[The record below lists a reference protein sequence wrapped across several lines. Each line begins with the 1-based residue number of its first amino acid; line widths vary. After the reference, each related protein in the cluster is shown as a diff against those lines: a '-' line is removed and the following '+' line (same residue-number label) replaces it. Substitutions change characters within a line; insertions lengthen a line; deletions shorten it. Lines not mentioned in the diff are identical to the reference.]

1 MYFLWIGNIFLYPFV
16 CSFYTL
22 PTKHPLGTPMNNTRL
37 QYHATGGQLFVILL
51 KNMFLTVVTLGIY
64 SFWARTNIQKFMA
77 ENLEWAGERFSFH
90 GTGKERFIGFLK
102 ALGIFIVLYIGIY
115 IIQTIL
121 NYIPIP
127 YFGMIVGYL
136 LTLGVFLALVPIIV
150 VGGRRY
156 LTSRTGYRNLR
167 FGFDGKILEVAK
179 IYGKGILLTI
189 VTLGIYYPWFFAEK
203 EAYIQSKTRYGN
215 TNFGFTAEGKE
226 IFFLYLKGFLLSIV
240 TFGIYYSWFLADI
253 QNYIW
258 NRTSFQGKKFRSDI
272 TGGKIFVNFIIAYL
286 IILFTLGIGFAWAV
300 VRLTK
305 LFLESVSLEAE
316 VDFSTISAQTDTTAN
331 ATAEGLEALA
341 EALEGFLS

>member
-1 MYFLWIGNIFLYPFV
+1 MDRKYFSLPFSIILYNLH
-16 CSFYTL
+16 TN
-22 PTKHPLGTPMNNTRL
+22 HPLGKSMSNTRL
-37 QYHATGGQLFVILL
+37 QYHATGGQLFILFL

-102 ALGIFIVLYIGIY
+102 AVGIFIVLFIGM
-115 IIQTIL
+115 IIVQWIL
-121 NYIPIP
+121 SFIPIP
-127 YFGMIVGYL
+127 YLSQIVGIL
-136 LTLGVFLALVPIIV
+136 LYIAVILALVPIII
-150 VGGRRY
+150 VGGRKY
-156 LTSRTGYRNLR
+156 MTSRTGYRNLR
-167 FGFDGKILEVAK
+167 FGFDGKIIEIAK
-179 IYGKGILLTI
+179 IYAKGILLTI

-203 EAYIQSKTRYGN
+203 EAYLQSKTRYGN
-215 TNFGFTAEGKE
+215 TNFGFSAEGKE

-240 TFGIYYSWFLADI
+240 TLGIYYPWFLADV

-272 TGGKIFVNFIIAYL
+272 TGGKIFVNFLIAYL

-305 LFLESVSLEAE
+305 LFIESVSLEAE
-316 VDFSTISAQTDTTAN
+316 VDFSTISAQPDTKAN

-341 EALEGFLS
+341 ETLEAFLS

>member
-1 MYFLWIGNIFLYPFV
+1 MNRKYFSLPLSKIFYN
-16 CSFYTL
+16 L
-22 PTKHPLGTPMNNTRL
+22 PTNHPLGTPMNNTRL
-37 QYHATGGQLFVILL
+37 QYHATGGQLFVLLL

-64 SFWARTNIQKFMA
+64 SFWARTNVQKFMA

-115 IIQTIL
+115 IIQYLLTF
-121 NYIPIP
+121 IPIP
-127 YFGMIVGYL
+127 YFSMIVGFL

-150 VGGRRY
+150 VGGRKY

-179 IYGKGILLTI
+179 LYGKGILLTI
-189 VTLGIYYPWFFAEK
+189 ITLGIYYPWFFAEK
-203 EAYIQSKTRYGN
+203 EAYLQSKTRYGN
-215 TNFGFTAEGKE
+215 TNFGFSAEGKE
-226 IFFLYLKGFLLSIV
+226 IFFLYLKGFFLSIL
-240 TFGIYYSWFLADI
+240 TLGFYYSWFLADV

-272 TGGKIFVNFIIAYL
+272 TGGKIFVNFLIAYL

-305 LFLESVSLEAE
+305 LFIESISLEAE

-341 EALEGFLS
+341 ETLEAFLT

>member
-1 MYFLWIGNIFLYPFV
+1 M
-16 CSFYTL
+16 S
-22 PTKHPLGTPMNNTRL
+22 NTRL
-37 QYHATGGQLFVILL
+37 QYHATGGQLFILFL

-102 ALGIFIVLYIGIY
+102 AAGIFIVLYIASM
-115 IIQTIL
+115 IIL
-121 NYIPIP
+121 W
-127 YFGMIVGYL
+127 IVGKIPVPYL
-136 LTLGVFLALVPIIV
+136 ATIVGIAIYVAVILALVPIVI
-150 VGGRRY
+150 VGGRKY
-156 LTSRTGYRNLR
+156 MTSRTGYRNLR
-167 FGFDGKILEVAK
+167 FGFDGKIIEVAK

-215 TNFGFTAEGKE
+215 TNFGFSAEGKE
-226 IFFLYLKGFLLSIV
+226 IFFLYLKGVLLSIV
-240 TFGIYYSWFLADI
+240 TLGIYYAWFLADV

-272 TGGKIFVNFIIAYL
+272 TGGKIFVNFLIAYL

-305 LFLESVSLEAE
+305 LFIESVSLEAE
-316 VDFSTISAQTDTTAN
+316 VDFSTISAQPDTKAN

-341 EALEGFLS
+341 ETLEAFLS

>member
-1 MYFLWIGNIFLYPFV
+1 
-16 CSFYTL
+16 
-22 PTKHPLGTPMNNTRL
+22 MNNTRL
-37 QYHATGGQLFVILL
+37 QYHATGGQLFILLL

-64 SFWARTNIQKFMA
+64 SFWARTNVQKYMA

-90 GTGKERFIGFLK
+90 GTGKERLIGFLK
-102 ALGIFIVLYIGIY
+102 ALGIFVVLYIGIF
-115 IIQTIL
+115 IIKTIL
-121 NYIPIP
+121 SYIPIP
-127 YFGMIVGYL
+127 YFAAIVGFV
-136 LTLGVFLALVPIIV
+136 LTMGVFLALVPIIV
-150 VGGRRY
+150 VGGRKY

-189 VTLGIYYPWFFAEK
+189 ITLGIYYPWFFAEK

-215 TNFGFTAEGKE
+215 TNFGFQAEGKE

-240 TFGIYYSWFLADI
+240 TLGIYYSWFLADI

-272 TGGKIFVNFIIAYL
+272 TGGKIFVNFLIAYL
-286 IILFTLGIGFAWAV
+286 IIFFTLGIGFAWAI

-305 LFLESVSLEAE
+305 LFIESVSLEAE
-316 VDFSTISAQTDTTAN
+316 VDFSIIEPKADTTAN